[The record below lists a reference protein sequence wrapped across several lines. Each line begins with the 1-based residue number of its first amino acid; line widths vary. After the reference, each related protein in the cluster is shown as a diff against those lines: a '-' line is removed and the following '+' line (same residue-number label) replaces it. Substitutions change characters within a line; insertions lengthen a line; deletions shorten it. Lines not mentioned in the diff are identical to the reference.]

1 MPGCDLA
8 QAILLRTLQ
17 IFDLANIFS
26 RLACK
31 SSSLGLAS
39 SDTCQVV
46 ILVSQGLFHLDQIL
60 DLIET
65 HLVHLLP

>member
-1 MPGCDLA
+1 MPGGSLA
-8 QAILLRTLQ
+8 QAILLHAMQ
-17 IFDLANIFS
+17 IFDLANKFS
-26 RLACK
+26 RLACE

-60 DLIET
+60 DLVET
-65 HLVHLLP
+65 HLIHLLP